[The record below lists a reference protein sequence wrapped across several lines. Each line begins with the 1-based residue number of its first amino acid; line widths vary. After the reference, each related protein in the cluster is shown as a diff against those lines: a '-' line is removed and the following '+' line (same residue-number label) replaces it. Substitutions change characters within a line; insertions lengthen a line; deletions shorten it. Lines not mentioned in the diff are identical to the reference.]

1 MLEDN
6 ATGHYIFFYL
16 NNFPSFQ
23 FISFKFISN
32 TNKQKVFRSWLI
44 PISQPK
50 KSVYL
55 VPKTKT
61 GQSTKKKNTSQK
73 KSSIILSRFRL
84 LKIQLVQNGKSILRW
99 NTAHIDRSWLGTAQS
114 LLLAAT
120 VTMVTHIVTLD
131 QVVTTHFDKTTVI
144 WYVAIVL
151 QLLSRILTDLILS
164 WFIGS

>member
-1 MLEDN
+1 LTSSEFGKDFRKN
-6 ATGHYIFFYL
+6 QL
-16 NNFPSFQ
+16 SFQ

-32 TNKQKVFRSWLI
+32 INKQKVFRSWLI
-44 PISQPK
+44 PISQPR

-61 GQSTKKKNTSQK
+61 GQSNKKNTSQK
-73 KSSIILSRFRL
+73 KSSILWSRFRL
-84 LKIQLVQNGKSILRW
+84 LKIQFVQNGKSILRW